1 MGPLPPLAQP
11 PEAILVVDVG
21 STFTKAALVRV
32 STSAGAVSSPHAVNS
47 ATGAETGTVLGRGE
61 APTTLDTD
69 VMDGVRSLATSLGDA
84 AAVDDG
90 RILACSSA
98 GGGLRLAVVGY
109 ERTVTAEAGYRV
121 GLSAGAKV
129 VHVASGPLDLQ
140 GLTAL
145 SDARPDIVLLVGG
158 TDGGN
163 AEVLQHNGIALAG
176 STLPDEV
183 PIVVAGNRDARPVV
197 AEALVRAGR
206 PHVLADNVLPEIG
219 VVAPASARVAIRDVF
234 LRHVIGGKG
243 LSTDPAFA
251 RLVRAA
257 TPDAVLAGVEVLAE
271 VLDQDVLVVDVG
283 GATTDV
289 YSAVTPRGDDVG
301 RRTEVVA
308 PLRFSRTVE
317 ADLGMRWNAV
327 GVIEAAA
334 REQLPTSTA
343 LRRYAAR
350 LGEHPAYLPS
360 GPDEAALDLD
370 LARLAA
376 IVAVRRHA
384 RPPFPGEA
392 ARALTD
398 LGLVL
403 GSGGVLRHTPSDE
416 ARTLLV
422 AVATD
427 HAGGWR
433 VPRSPRLGVDAAY
446 LLMVVGLLAPTH
458 PDAARGV
465 ARILALGDG

>member
-1 MGPLPPLAQP
+1 MGSPMDHPAL
-11 PEAILVVDVG
+11 LVVDVG
-21 STFTKAALVRV
+21 STFTKAALVQV
-32 STSAGAVSSPHAVNS
+32 SADSAGDE
-47 ATGAETGTVLGRGE
+47 TGAVLGRAE
-61 APTTLDTD
+61 TPTTLDTD
-69 VMDGVRSLATSLGDA
+69 VMDGVRSLAAHLGDA

-90 RILACSSA
+90 RIVACSSA
-98 GGGLRLAVVGY
+98 GGGLRLAVIGY

-129 VHVASGPLDLQ
+129 VHVASGPLD
-140 GLTAL
+140 TAAL
-145 SDARPDIVLLVGG
+145 VALAEARPDIVLLVGG

-163 AEVLQHNGIALAG
+163 AEVLQHNGIALAA
-176 STLPDEV
+176 STLPHDV
-183 PIVVAGNRDARPVV
+183 PVVVAGNLDAQPAV
-197 AEALVRAGR
+197 AAALQRAGR
-206 PHVLADNVLPEIG
+206 PHVLGDNVLPEIG
-219 VVAPASARVAIRDVF
+219 VVAPASARVAIREVF

-243 LSTDPAFA
+243 LSTDAAFA
-251 RLVRAA
+251 RVVRAA
-257 TPDAVLAGVEVLAE
+257 TPDA

-289 YSAVTPRGDDVG
+289 YSAVTPRGDDAG

-317 ADLGMRWNAV
+317 ADLGMRWNAE

-334 REQLPTSTA
+334 REHLPTSTA

-350 LGEHPAYLPS
+350 LGEQPAYLPS
-360 GPDEAALDLD
+360 GPGEAALDLD

-392 ARALTD
+392 PRALTD

-403 GSGGVLRHTPSDE
+403 GSGGVLRHTPSTE
-416 ARTLLV
+416 ARALLE
-422 AVATD
+422 AVAAD

-433 VPRSPRLGVDAAY
+433 VPRAPRIGVDAAY
-446 LLMVVGLLAPTH
+446 LLVVVGLLAPSH
-458 PDAARGV
+458 PDAARAV
-465 ARILALGDG
+465 ARRLALSDG

>member
-1 MGPLPPLAQP
+1 MSPRPAAPQP

-21 STFTKAALVRV
+21 STYTKAALVQ
-32 STSAGAVSSPHAVNS
+32 VSSTAGEGS
-47 ATGAETGTVLGRGE
+47 APGAETGTVLGRGE

-69 VMDGVRSLATSLGDA
+69 VMDGVRWLATHLGDPQ
-84 AAVDDG
+84 AVEDG

-98 GGGLRLAVVGY
+98 GGGLRLAVLGY

-129 VHVASGPLDLQ
+129 VHVASGPLDGE

-145 SDARPDIVLLVGG
+145 SAARPDIVLLVGG

-163 AEVLQHNGIALAG
+163 AEVLRHNGNALAQ
-176 STLPDEV
+176 SALSKEIPV
-183 PIVVAGNRDARPVV
+183 VVAGNIDARAAV
-197 AEALVRAGR
+197 AAALERAGR
-206 PHVLADNVLPEIG
+206 PHVVADNVLPEIG
-219 VVAPASARVAIRDVF
+219 VVAPASARVAIREVF

-360 GPDEAALDLD
+360 GPDEAALDLA

-392 ARALTD
+392 PRALTD

-403 GSGGVLRHTPSDE
+403 GSGGVLRHTASAE
-416 ARTLLV
+416 ARALLA

-433 VPRSPRLGVDAAY
+433 VPRSPRLGVDAVY
-446 LLMVVGLLAPTH
+446 LLVVVGLLAPTH
-458 PDAARGV
+458 PEAARGV
-465 ARILALGDG
+465 ARMLALGDG